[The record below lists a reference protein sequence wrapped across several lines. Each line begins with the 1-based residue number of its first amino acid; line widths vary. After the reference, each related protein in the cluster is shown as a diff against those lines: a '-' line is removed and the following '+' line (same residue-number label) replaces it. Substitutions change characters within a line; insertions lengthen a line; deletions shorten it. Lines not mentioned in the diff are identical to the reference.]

1 MNHTEKSLKVDENL
15 NLVATVAPDNATNK
29 TVTWKSSNEDVA
41 IVENGVVTAKKEGTA
56 TITVTTVDGNKTAT
70 CEITVEETEEQ
81 ISPESIALNKTS
93 ETLDLNG
100 TKEIQLSVTI
110 TPNNANVNKG
120 ITWTS
125 SDTKVATVDN
135 TGKVTAVGKGTTTIT
150 AKTENGKTATCEIT
164 VEETEEQ
171 ISPESIALNKTSET
185 LDLNGTKEIQL
196 SVTITPN
203 NANVNKG
210 ITWTSSDTKV
220 ATVDNTGKVTAVGK
234 GTTTITA
241 KTENGKTAT
250 CEITVEETEEQVSP
264 ESIALNKTSETLD
277 LNGTKEIQL
286 SVTIT
291 PNNANVNKGITWTSS
306 DTKVATVD
314 NTGKVTAVGK
324 GTTTITAKTE
334 NGKTATCEITV
345 KDSGEE
351 DNGNENNNNNNS
363 NDNNKNT
370 ENTVSKNDKTEE
382 VPSKLPYTGSL
393 RSIITVV
400 IILIIV
406 SAAFC
411 YIKLK
416 QYKYIK

>member
-56 TITVTTVDGNKTAT
+56 TITVTTVDGN
-70 CEITVEETEEQ
+70 
-81 ISPESIALNKTS
+81 
-93 ETLDLNG
+93 
-100 TKEIQLSVTI
+100 
-110 TPNNANVNKG
+110 
-120 ITWTS
+120 
-125 SDTKVATVDN
+125 
-135 TGKVTAVGKGTTTIT
+135 
-150 AKTENGKTATCEIT
+150 
-164 VEETEEQ
+164 
-171 ISPESIALNKTSET
+171 
-185 LDLNGTKEIQL
+185 
-196 SVTITPN
+196 
-203 NANVNKG
+203 
-210 ITWTSSDTKV
+210 
-220 ATVDNTGKVTAVGK
+220 
-234 GTTTITA
+234 
-241 KTENGKTAT
+241 KTAT

-400 IILIIV
+400 IILIII